1 MKVILISGKARHGK
15 DTLAGMMKEELEGKG
30 KRVLIAHYAD
40 LLKFICKNFF
50 GWNGEK
56 DDNGRA
62 LLQRVG
68 TDVIR
73 KQNPDY
79 WVGFM
84 ISILKLFPDEWDYV
98 IIPDTRFPNEI
109 ETIKNAGLD
118 FVHIRIERPNFK
130 SPLTEAQQKHISET
144 ALDGYPCHI
153 YVGNGGTLEELRNG
167 VTKIINTSQY
177 IQDGEK

>member
-15 DTLAGMMKEELEGKG
+15 DTLAGMMKEELERKS

-79 WVGFM
+79 
-84 ISILKLFPDEWDYV
+84 
-98 IIPDTRFPNEI
+98 
-109 ETIKNAGLD
+109 
-118 FVHIRIERPNFK
+118 
-130 SPLTEAQQKHISET
+130 
-144 ALDGYPCHI
+144 
-153 YVGNGGTLEELRNG
+153 
-167 VTKIINTSQY
+167 
-177 IQDGEK
+177 